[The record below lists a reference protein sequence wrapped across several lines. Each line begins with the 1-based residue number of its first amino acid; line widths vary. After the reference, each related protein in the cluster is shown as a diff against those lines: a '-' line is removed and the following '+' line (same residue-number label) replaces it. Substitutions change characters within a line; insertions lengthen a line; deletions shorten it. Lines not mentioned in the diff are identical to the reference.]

1 MWNAK
6 KYYAREEEEEEDD
19 DAIINYFFVVVLL
32 LLLLLGFNT
41 TSDLPKEATGHSGE
55 DDDNGEN
62 AKGSNERIN

>member
-1 MWNAK
+1 MMWNAK
-6 KYYAREEEEEEDD
+6 KYYAREEEEDDDD
-19 DAIINYFFVVVLL
+19 DAIIISFFVVVL

>member
-1 MWNAK
+1 MMTK
-6 KYYAREEEEEEDD
+6 T
-19 DAIINYFFVVVLL
+19 FLVVVLL